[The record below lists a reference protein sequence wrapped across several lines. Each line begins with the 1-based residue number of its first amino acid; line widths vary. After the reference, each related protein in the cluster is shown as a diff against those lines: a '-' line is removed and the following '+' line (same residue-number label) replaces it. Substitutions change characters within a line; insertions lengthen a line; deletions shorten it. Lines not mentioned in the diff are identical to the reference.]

1 MKMKLIAGA
10 ATIAVVGGFW
20 ACGDGSINKLESE
33 DSVIEAQLA
42 ADSNELAYAKNTAFE
57 NCKNNPDCN
66 LQYGAYLNGDVEPE
80 PEPEAVESSS
90 SEKKVVPVSSS
101 SQENITIVAQ
111 PSSSSMIIID
121 DTPTSSAEA
130 VQIVTG
136 LGTCAPITATIE
148 KGSSTSWKFT
158 PNIKESGI
166 SPVEWNKATY
176 SWDFS
181 GGTPATATGLTT
193 SDITYA
199 SSGKTTASVNV
210 TVNGKSETVQCAP
223 LQVNGAPITGCTC
236 EPDKK
241 SPDVATGAQ
250 TVTFTVSGCKTDAN
264 ITTYTWTG
272 ATGTT
277 ETATATVANKGDEAK
292 PSVKVGNDDNTIV
305 DVTCT
310 AAKAKNSD
318 EPDYVIK
325 KAQNDGAI
333 EIPAKSVSVDLKV
346 QGNGGSCT
354 VFCNAQGPISG
365 MIGEKKISGS
375 YYASVSGIA
384 CPAMVSFE
392 LTTAAKC
399 GAY

>member
-20 ACGDGSINKLESE
+20 ACGDGSINKLESG

-42 ADSNELAYAKNTAFE
+42 ADSNELASAKNTAFE

-166 SPVEWNKATY
+166 SPVEWAKATY

>member
-20 ACGDGSINKLESE
+20 ACGDGSINKLESG

-42 ADSNELAYAKNTAFE
+42 ADSNELASAKNTAFE

-166 SPVEWNKATY
+166 SPVERAKATY

>member
-20 ACGDGSINKLESE
+20 ACGDGSINKLELG
-33 DSVIEAQLA
+33 DSVIET
-42 ADSNELAYAKNTAFE
+42 ELAKAKDDAFE
-57 NCKNNPDCN
+57 NCRNNPDCN

-166 SPVEWNKATY
+166 SLVEWAKATY
-176 SWDFS
+176 SWDVS

-277 ETATATVANKGDEAK
+277 ETATATVANKGDEVK
-292 PSVKVGNDDNTIV
+292 PSVKVGNDDNTEV
-305 DVTCT
+305 NVTCT
-310 AAKAKNSD
+310 AAKAVDGSK
-318 EPDYVIK
+318 PDYILDGTSKGTYENIGPGTYSMVYKCKTDQYYQTPVLVVAPNGAVTGTANGK
-325 KAQNDGAI
+325 KFSVAQYGQSGIFSSQKSGDIIDI
-333 EIPAKSVSVDLKV
+333 EI
-346 QGNGGSCT
+346 T
-354 VFCNAQGPISG
+354 
-365 MIGEKKISGS
+365 SGS
-375 YYASVSGIA
+375 ATI
-384 CPAMVSFE
+384 
-392 LTTAAKC
+392 KC
-399 GAY
+399 Q

>member
-20 ACGDGSINKLESE
+20 ACGDGSINKLESG

-42 ADSNELAYAKNTAFE
+42 ADSNELASAKNTAFE

-111 PSSSSMIIID
+111 PSSSSMII
-121 DTPTSSAEA
+121 TPTSSAEA

-166 SPVEWNKATY
+166 SPVEWAKATY